1 MPILKPTDIYGRV
14 EATLFMADRSVALE
28 SVACEKLQL
37 TYAGIKG
44 DGHGGLTR
52 ASCSRVL
59 AQYDRGTEIR
69 NTRQLSILS
78 HEELAQI
85 ASDMEIDR
93 LEPEWVSAN
102 LVLSGI
108 PHLTQLPPSSRLIF
122 SSGAAIT
129 IDMENGPCR
138 FPGEV
143 IEKHHPDK
151 GKFFA
156 KKALGRRGV
165 TGWVER
171 EGAIAVGDTAR
182 LHIPPQRIYE
192 FGEAVAPPPA
202 S

>member
-1 MPILKPTDIYGRV
+1 MAILKPTEIYARV
-14 EATLFMADRSVALE
+14 EATLSMADRNVTLE
-28 SVACEKLQL
+28 SVACDRLEL

-52 ASCSRVL
+52 PSCSRVL
-59 AQYDRGTEIR
+59 AQYERGTEIR

-78 HEELAQI
+78 LEELAQI
-85 ASDMEIDR
+85 ASSMEIDR
-93 LEPEWVSAN
+93 LAPEWVSAN

-122 SSGAAIT
+122 SSGVTIT
-129 IDMENGPCR
+129 VDMENGPCR
-138 FPGEV
+138 FPGDV
-143 IEKHHPDK
+143 IEKYHPGK

-156 KKALGRRGV
+156 TKARGRRGV

-171 EGAIAVGDTAR
+171 EGSIKVGDTAR
-182 LHIPPQRIYE
+182 LHIPPQRIYDL
-192 FGEAVAPPPA
+192 GEAFASSPA